1 MTFSCTAH
9 LWKGSWLRTFCSVDD
24 NCAYLEGFY
33 HQMTIRCQL
42 KTTVDMARNIHLIM
56 ITISTSVIIKISRIV
71 IVMLWI
77 LRRSCAVRREW
88 RPTAQIIF
96 PVSTSGQGEEAI
108 VIITAIT
115 YIFSV
120 IDRKSEFTR
129 WFDYWL
135 TFSISLQKW
144 IELHFWFRFRPRK
157 VKMYERVCLL
167 L

>member
-1 MTFSCTAH
+1 
-9 LWKGSWLRTFCSVDD
+9 
-24 NCAYLEGFY
+24 
-33 HQMTIRCQL
+33 MTIRCQL

-120 IDRKSEFTR
+120 TYSLHFFNSRKSEFTR
-129 WFDYWL
+129 WFDYWS

-144 IELHFWFRFRPRK
+144 IELHFWFTFLKSLERLKCMRELVYFSKKSRK
-157 VKMYERVCLL
+157 VKMYVRSLKRVDRRLHDPR
-167 L
+167 

>member
-1 MTFSCTAH
+1 MVLYLVTSVLENMATLANH
-9 LWKGSWLRTFCSVDD
+9 LLQRKLNRLLLNQIILFGYILYVFFKCWLRDDIFLYSSSLKGSMGAQFWSVDN

-33 HQMTIRCQL
+33 HQMTIRWQL
-42 KTTVDMARNIHLIM
+42 KTTVDMAR
-56 ITISTSVIIKISRIV
+56 SVIIKISRIV

-120 IDRKSEFTR
+120 T
-129 WFDYWL
+129 Y
-135 TFSISLQKW
+135 T
-144 IELHFWFRFRPRK
+144 LHFF
-157 VKMYERVCLL
+157 
-167 L
+167 